1 MIENSY
7 EFRIDEHVVEVRVQ
21 QIGNE
26 FELWFDGPWES
37 KRVFVLDKDDLVGL
51 YRWLGRNLGPFGE
64 DWKSIVDSDTN
75 WPESMSREDL
85 YELAEIQ
92 QEIIKSLDGTMDEE
106 AKDILRDIRDS
117 LQNIEESVTDQT
129 ITVDTGSFTATSPA
143 GPVTVS
149 SDIAAE
155 KITDAAKEVADDYAE
170 EAEKAVDN
178 YYDETSDEEFAEDV
192 EDSVEGVFSD
202 DNDTLRELKEKWF
215 ESVRSEYPTL
225 TIKKQGD
232 LISALQDADN
242 PIDVAYAAHDFMQEL
257 DQPTVDDALE
267 EARKQIQ
274 S

>member
-7 EFRIDEHVVEVRVQ
+7 EFRIDEHVVEVRIQ
-21 QIGNE
+21 QVGNE

-143 GPVTVS
+143 GPVGIYANTVS
-149 SDIAAE
+149 GD
-155 KITDAAKEVADDYAE
+155 KEVADDGE
-170 EAEKAVDN
+170 ER
-178 YYDETSDEEFAEDV
+178 FAGDV
-192 EDSVEGVFSD
+192 NDVFDD
-202 DNDTLRELKEKWF
+202 DNEALRELKEKWLK
-215 ESVRSEYPTL
+215 SVNAEYPTL